1 MEEVEAVEKLTGMG
15 LFNSWMEAFNGIIW
29 GPPMMVLLLGVGLFL
44 TFGLRFISILKVGY
58 GFKQLFKKR
67 SGEAD
72 EGDVSPFAALMTAL
86 SSTVGTGNIAGV
98 AAAIAIGGPGA
109 VFWMWITAILGTAT
123 KFSEGVLAVR
133 YREVDANG
141 NRVGGPMYYIK
152 NGLGPKWHWLAIAFA
167 IFGIIGSLSTGNAV
181 QANSIGD
188 ALVSTETGYG
198 FDARIVAL
206 VLSAL
211 VAAVILGGI
220 KRIGAIA
227 SRLVPF
233 MAILYISAALIVI
246 AANVSAVPAAFSLI
260 FKSAFGAQEAGTGIT
275 IGLMMLAMQKG
286 IARGLFSNEA
296 GQGSAPIAHAAAQNN
311 DPVNQGMI
319 AMLGTIIDTLIICTI
334 TALVILTSGV
344 VAQDCLANPAILD
357 MLSEGKTPPGCETGV
372 PLTAMA
378 FDATLS
384 GYGNHIVNVCLAI
397 FAFTT
402 IIGWSYYGERCAAFI
417 FKERSIPVFR
427 VVWILAVFASTFALH
442 FESGEDGKE
451 NLVVNT
457 FWLIADSLTGL
468 MAAPNLIGLILL
480 SPVVFKLAKEY
491 FDKEKIAN
499 DGLID
504 QDDIK

>member
-1 MEEVEAVEKLTGMG
+1 MKFFNEAMQAL
-15 LFNSWMEAFNGIIW
+15 NSFVW
-29 GPPMMVLLLGVGLFL
+29 GVPMMALLLGVGLFL
-44 TFGLRFISILKVGY
+44 TVGLRFISIVKIGY
-58 GFKQLFKKR
+58 GFRQLFKKR
-67 SGEAD
+67 TGEAD

-109 VFWMWITAILGTAT
+109 VFWMWVTAILGTAT

-133 YREVDANG
+133 YREIDANG

-152 NGLGPKWHWLAIAFA
+152 NGLGPKWYWLAAAFA
-167 IFGIIGSLSTGNAV
+167 VFGIVGSLSTGNAV

-198 FDARIVAL
+198 FDARIVAV
-206 VLSAL
+206 VLAAL
-211 VAAVILGGI
+211 VGGVIFGGI
-220 KRIGAIA
+220 KRIGAVA
-227 SRLVPF
+227 SKLVPF

-246 AANVSAVPAAFSLI
+246 FANITAVPAAFGLI
-260 FKSAFGAQEAGTGIT
+260 FKYAFGLQEAGTGIT
-275 IGLMMLAMQKG
+275 IGLMMLAMKKG
-286 IARGLFSNEA
+286 VARGLFSNEA

-344 VAQDCLANPAILD
+344 VGQDCFANPAILD
-357 MLSEGKTPPGCETGV
+357 ILSDGNTPAGCETGV

-378 FDATLS
+378 FNETLT
-384 GYGNHIVNVCLAI
+384 GFGNHIVNISLTI

-402 IIGWSYYGERCAAFI
+402 IIGWSYYGERCAAFL

-427 VVWILAVFASTFALH
+427 IVWILAVFASTYALH
-442 FESGEDGKE
+442 FESDGEE

-457 FWLIADSLTGL
+457 FWLVADSLTGL
-468 MAAPNLIGLILL
+468 MAAPNLIALILL
-480 SPVVFKLAKEY
+480 SPVVFKLTKDY

>member
-1 MEEVEAVEKLTGMG
+1 MESFAKA
-15 LFNSWMEAFNGIIW
+15 MEALNQFVW
-29 GPPMMVLLLGVGLFL
+29 GVPMMVLLLGVGAFL
-44 TFGLRFISILKVGY
+44 TVGLRFISITKIGY
-58 GFKQLFKKR
+58 GFRQLFRKR
-67 SGEAD
+67 GANTD
-72 EGDVSPFAALMTAL
+72 AGDVSPFAALMTAL

-109 VFWMWITAILGTAT
+109 VFWMWVTAILGTAT

-133 YREVDANG
+133 YREIDANG
-141 NRVGGPMYYIK
+141 NRVGGPMYYIR
-152 NGLGPKWHWLAIAFA
+152 NGLGPKFAWLAAAFA
-167 IFGIIGSLSTGNAV
+167 VFGIVGSLSTGNAV

-188 ALVSTETGYG
+188 ALVSVDTGYG
-198 FDARIVAL
+198 FDARIVAV
-206 VLSAL
+206 VLAGL
-211 VAAVILGGI
+211 VAAVIFGGI
-220 KRIGAIA
+220 KRIGALA

-233 MAILYISAALIVI
+233 MALLYISAALIVI
-246 AANVSAVPAAFSLI
+246 LMNASAVPAAFGLI
-260 FKSAFGAQEAGTGIT
+260 FEYAFGLQSAGTGIT

-311 DPVNQGMI
+311 DPVNQGII
-319 AMLGTIIDTLIICTI
+319 AMLGTIIDTLIICTM

-344 VAQDCLANPAILD
+344 VAQDCLASPAILD
-357 MLSEGKTPPGCETGV
+357 MLESGSTPPGCETGV

-384 GYGNHIVNVCLAI
+384 GFGNHIVNISLAI

-402 IIGWSYYGERCAAFI
+402 IIGWSYYGERCTAYL

-427 VVWILAVFASTFALH
+427 AVWVLAVFASTFALH
-442 FESGEDGKE
+442 FEGDGNE

-468 MAAPNLIGLILL
+468 MALPNLIGLALL
-480 SPVVFKLAKEY
+480 SPIVFKLTREY
-491 FDKEKIAN
+491 FNKELEAT

-504 QDDIK
+504 QDDLPRGT